1 VSLAFDNH
9 NLDLLQVDSV
19 DVARS
24 KETNINSIGIL
35 FPGQRMDFVL
45 RPLLQKSEK
54 QSHMRVQLNEEY
66 DQTCRAYYWLLHGC

>member
-1 VSLAFDNH
+1 M
-9 NLDLLQVDSV
+9 DSI

-45 RPLLQKSEK
+45 RPLLQTSEK
-54 QSHMRVQLNEEY
+54 QSHMRVQLDQEY
-66 DQTCRAYYWLLHGC
+66 GQTLQQLSGGY